1 MQGMVRHGRELV
13 MGCKILEL
21 GDKVLE
27 KDGRV
32 LE

>member
-1 MQGMVRHGRELV
+1 MLGMVRHGRELV
-13 MGCKILEL
+13 MGCRILEL

-27 KDGRV
+27 SRV